1 MAETI
6 RQIPAKYGAP
16 EHVFHPRM
24 GSYGRR
30 LGAALP
36 PLLLV
41 VVAVFVIGYRRPA
54 GPAMG
59 VLLLLALV
67 GLVTAY
73 AYLRPALVVLT
84 AHHVLLSRWV
94 GFRAVPRER
103 IAQVVT
109 VRTLLAARPRS
120 GGSRG
125 RPCLWFVTPA
135 GRSALFLDGTVWDA
149 RTLDELARASGAQ
162 HVNFQRATPAQLT
175 EHWPRLVA
183 WRVRYPHVRY
193 VAASCALIAA
203 VALFAWWA
211 FTRGPA

>member
-73 AYLRPALVVLT
+73 AYLR
-84 AHHVLLSRWV
+84 LS
-94 GFRAVPRER
+94 
-103 IAQVVT
+103 
-109 VRTLLAARPRS
+109 
-120 GGSRG
+120 
-125 RPCLWFVTPA
+125 
-135 GRSALFLDGTVWDA
+135 
-149 RTLDELARASGAQ
+149 
-162 HVNFQRATPAQLT
+162 
-175 EHWPRLVA
+175 
-183 WRVRYPHVRY
+183 
-193 VAASCALIAA
+193 LIHI
-203 VALFAWWA
+203 
-211 FTRGPA
+211 

>member
-6 RQIPAKYGAP
+6 RQIPAKYGAL

-103 IAQVVT
+103 VRLDTETVTEKRQVAEE
-109 VRTLLAARPRS
+109 VRKEQIDVHGDQSTDR
-120 GGSRG
+120 
-125 RPCLWFVTPA
+125 
-135 GRSALFLDGTVWDA
+135 DD
-149 RTLDELARASGAQ
+149 
-162 HVNFQRATPAQLT
+162 
-175 EHWPRLVA
+175 
-183 WRVRYPHVRY
+183 RV
-193 VAASCALIAA
+193 
-203 VALFAWWA
+203 
-211 FTRGPA
+211 